1 MYLSIKIVAMSGTKN
16 QENQNETPSNLRFHF
31 DRVPMDQTPAPLD
44 QNDRQDERAVEPA
57 DDQSV
62 DWQKKFEDSERV
74 NKQLR
79 DKMRTMA
86 IRINK
91 KMKNSKMEKNKM
103 KEKFV
108 DLLGKNSPF

>member
-1 MYLSIKIVAMSGTKN
+1 MYLSIKFVAMSGTKK
-16 QENQNETPSNLRFHF
+16 QENQNETPPNLRFHF
-31 DRVPMDQTPAPLD
+31 DRVPMDPAPLD

-108 DLLGKNSPF
+108 DLLGENSPF